1 MPRLKKEHF
10 RVRGVGGGH
19 DRRALIKARQ
29 GMAAVDQDRN
39 PTHQLY
45 DGEEAKIRCSAR
57 AVGIRELSL
66 ITKLKRESL
75 HVYRQGECGDV

>member
-1 MPRLKKEHF
+1 
-10 RVRGVGGGH
+10 VRGVGGGH
-19 DRRALIKARQ
+19 DRSALVKARQ

-57 AVGIRELSL
+57 AVGIRKLSL
-66 ITKLKRESL
+66 KIKLKGVPLIIQINDSRKIK
-75 HVYRQGECGDV
+75 QCGLKHIKT